1 MKYKKTYEWLDFFC
15 AELKSKELATLFR
28 NCFLSTLTTTV
39 REKED
44 GSTYVFTGDIPAMWL
59 RDSSAQVNTYIG
71 LCGVDDDMSQ
81 MIRGVIKRQFFYIS
95 IDPYANAFNEEKNG
109 HGHKDL
115 TLNNDW
121 VWERKF
127 EIDSLCYPL
136 WLTDKY
142 FSITG
147 DTTIFDQEFCKTV
160 EIILTVFETEQKHFK
175 KSNYTFI
182 RENSACDSLENN
194 GRGSNCKE
202 NGLVWS
208 AFRPSDDKNTY
219 GYLIPSNM
227 FIVVVMRFLIHVFTE
242 IIPNNVM
249 AERCIQLKSDIEQGL
264 SECAYVET
272 NNGRIFAYETDGYG
286 NHFIADDANV
296 PSLLSLPYLGYCKAD
311 DPIYSNT
318 RNYLISKANRYFYKG
333 LFAEGIGSPHTPENY
348 IWPLG
353 LIIQGLTSVS
363 EEEKVSLLRMLINT
377 HAGTYHMHESFHKDD
392 PTKFTRSW
400 FGWADS
406 LFAEFVMSN
415 FELFKNIEF

>member
-1 MKYKKTYEWLDFFC
+1 M
-15 AELKSKELATLFR
+15 
-28 NCFLSTLTTTV
+28 
-39 REKED
+39 
-44 GSTYVFTGDIPAMWL
+44 AM
-59 RDSSAQVNTYIG
+59 V
-71 LCGVDDDMSQ
+71 
-81 MIRGVIKRQFFYIS
+81 
-95 IDPYANAFNEEKNG
+95 
-109 HGHKDL
+109 
-115 TLNNDW
+115 
-121 VWERKF
+121 
-127 EIDSLCYPL
+127 
-136 WLTDKY
+136 
-142 FSITG
+142 
-147 DTTIFDQEFCKTV
+147 TIAIC
-160 EIILTVFETEQKHFK
+160 
-175 KSNYTFI
+175 
-182 RENSACDSLENN
+182 
-194 GRGSNCKE
+194 
-202 NGLVWS
+202 
-208 AFRPSDDKNTY
+208 
-219 GYLIPSNM
+219 
-227 FIVVVMRFLIHVFTE
+227 
-242 IIPNNVM
+242 
-249 AERCIQLKSDIEQGL
+249 
-264 SECAYVET
+264 
-272 NNGRIFAYETDGYG
+272 FAYETDGYG